1 MTPAAKLRRRL
12 DRPEVLVIPGAGSPL
27 DVRLIERQG
36 FEAAYVS
43 GYATAAQRFG
53 LPDVG
58 LIAFAEIEEMVRCT
72 RAVSELPLIVDCDT
86 GYGGTANVGHTVRR
100 LEALGV
106 AAIQIEDQVWPKRCG
121 HMDGKIVEPP
131 EIAVLKVRA
140 ALAAR
145 ASPET
150 LIVAR
155 TDARGPHGL
164 EDALHR
170 CRLFKEAGADLLFV
184 DGPESAGELER
195 IAATLTGPVVVNM
208 SETGKTPLFSAAE
221 LAAMGFRVVLFPSS
235 LARVNLRSSAE
246 FLAELAATGDS
257 RAFLPRMAS
266 LDETNR
272 AVGLDELRRF
282 DEMIA
287 KEV

>member
-12 DRPEVLVIPGAGSPL
+12 ERPDVLVVPGAGSPL
-27 DVRLIERQG
+27 DVRLIEQQG

-58 LIAFAEIEEMVRCT
+58 LIAYAEIEDMVRNS

-86 GYGGTANVGHTVRR
+86 GYGGTANVSRTVRS

-106 AAIQIEDQVWPKRCG
+106 AAVQIEDQVWPKRCG
-121 HMDGKIVEPP
+121 HMDGKVVEPR
-131 EIAVLKVRA
+131 ETAVAKLRA
-140 ALAAR
+140 AVAAR
-145 ASPET
+145 RSPDT

-164 EDALHR
+164 EEALER
-170 CRLFKEAGADLLFV
+170 CRLFKTAGADLLFV
-184 DGPESAGELER
+184 DGPESAEEVRR
-195 IAATLTGPVVVNM
+195 IANELPGPVIANM

-221 LAAMGFRVVLFPSS
+221 LSAMGYGVVLFPSS
-235 LARVNLRSSAE
+235 LARLNLKTSAE
-246 FLAELAATGDS
+246 FLAALSASGDS
-257 RAFLPRMAS
+257 RAFVPRMAS

-272 AVGLDELRRF
+272 AVGLGQLQDF
-282 DEMIA
+282 DKRIA
-287 KEV
+287 KEA

>member
-1 MTPAAKLRRRL
+1 MTPATKLRRRL
-12 DRPEVLVIPGAGSPL
+12 QQPEVLVVPGAGSPL
-27 DVRLIERQG
+27 DVRLIEQQG

-58 LIAFAEIEEMVRCT
+58 LIAFAEIEEMVRST
-72 RAVSELPLIVDCDT
+72 RAVSDLPLIVDCDT
-86 GYGGTANVGHTVRR
+86 GYGGTANVGHTIRR

-121 HMDGKIVEPP
+121 HMDGKIVESR
-131 EIAVLKVRA
+131 ETSVRKVRA
-140 ALAAR
+140 AVAAR
-145 ASPET
+145 TSSDT
-150 LIVAR
+150 MIVAR

-164 EDALHR
+164 DEAIER
-170 CRLFKEAGADLLFV
+170 CRLFKSAGADMLFV
-184 DGPESAGELER
+184 DGPESIEELKR
-195 IAATLTGPVVVNM
+195 IAVELTGPIVANM
-208 SETGKTPLFSAAE
+208 SETGKTPLLPAHE
-221 LAAMGFRVVLFPSS
+221 LATMGYNVVLFPSS
-235 LARVNLRSSAE
+235 LARVNLKGSAE

-257 RAFLPRMAS
+257 RSFLGRMAS
-266 LDETNR
+266 LNETNR
-272 AVGLDELRRF
+272 AVGLDELRQF